1 MHSRVRERLV
11 GRDGGYP
18 LDMAMDSTPARDLVY
33 DLISVQYHAL
43 KAGDVYDKY
52 IRDAGDNREI
62 AKFFKQAQKQDA
74 ARAVRAH
81 ELLRELTKDRG
92 IG

>member
-1 MHSRVRERLV
+1 
-11 GRDGGYP
+11 
-18 LDMAMDSTPARDLVY
+18 MATNSNPVRDLVY

-52 IRDAGDNREI
+52 IADAGNNQELVE
-62 AKFFKQAQKQDA
+62 FFKEIQQQEAS
-74 ARAVRAH
+74 RAVRAH
-81 ELLRELTKDRG
+81 ELLKDLTKDQG

>member
-1 MHSRVRERLV
+1 
-11 GRDGGYP
+11 
-18 LDMAMDSTPARDLVY
+18 MATDSTPANDLVY

-43 KAGDVYDKY
+43 KAGDVYERY
-52 IRDAGDNREI
+52 VRDAGNNREVS
-62 AKFFKQAQKQDA
+62 KFFKQIQKQDA

-81 ELLRELTKDRG
+81 ELLRELTKDDG

>member
-1 MHSRVRERLV
+1 
-11 GRDGGYP
+11 
-18 LDMAMDSTPARDLVY
+18 MASETDPARDLVY

-43 KAGDVYDKY
+43 KANDVYEKY
-52 IRDAGDNREI
+52 IEDARNDREI
-62 AKFFKQAQKQDA
+62 TKFFKQIQKQDA

-81 ELLRELTKDRG
+81 ELLKELTKDSG